1 MRSGRGRHNSRTRKF
16 LLAAFDTALLGGW
29 VASWSYHLGLHG
41 KFAVTSQ
48 EIRVPPEKGLPAP
61 LVVAFASDFH
71 AGPST
76 HPAVFATL
84 VEKLIARRPD
94 VILLGG
100 DYVSY
105 KARDVDVLVEGLSRC
120 KPPLGKYAVLG
131 NHDLW
136 SDDEYISRRLTEAGV
151 ELLINRSVSLPAPF
165 DCVSI
170 CGIDDPWTGSAD
182 VAKAFAGANP
192 IRIFLTHSPDG
203 LLLLDTE
210 QFDVGFAG
218 HTHGG
223 QIARRDGSAII
234 SAGGPLSRTYGRGR
248 FEIPGH
254 GPLIVS
260 LGVGCSSIP
269 VRINADPELVVCTLR
284 SA

>member
-1 MRSGRGRHNSRTRKF
+1 M
-16 LLAAFDTALLGGW
+16 AAFDAVLLGGW
-29 VASWSYHLGLHG
+29 VARWSYQLGLHG
-41 KFAVTSQ
+41 KFSVMTQ
-48 EIRVPPEKGLPAP
+48 EIRVAPEKGLPAP
-61 LVVAFASDFH
+61 LVVAFASDLH

-76 HPAVFATL
+76 HPAVLATL
-84 VEKLIARRPD
+84 FDELIARNPD

-100 DYVSY
+100 DYVSCE
-105 KARDVDVLVEGLSRC
+105 ARHVDELVDGLSRC
-120 KPPLGKYAVLG
+120 KPSLGKYAVFG

-136 SDDEYISRRLTEAGV
+136 SDDEYISRRLADAGV
-151 ELLINRSVSLPAPF
+151 ELLVNRSVSLPSPF

-170 CGIDDPWTGSAD
+170 CGIDDPWTGRAD
-182 VAKAFAGANP
+182 VAKTFAGTNP

-203 LLLLDTE
+203 ILLLNDE

-223 QIARRDGSAII
+223 QIARRDGSAIV
-234 SAGGPLSRTYGRGR
+234 SAGGPLSRIYGRGR

-260 LGVGCSSIP
+260 LGVGCSSVP

-284 SA
+284 PDQPSQGTLQHD